1 MLNAGQ
7 LLAECAQL
15 LINIVID
22 WPATSQFG
30 HHFGQMLCTLT
41 LAGRAG
47 AKQKEV
53 RIVRLNHYQDY
64 TILIFT
70 AVVAADMKLN
80 GNASDCNKHI
90 PVFTYSM
97 S

>member
-1 MLNAGQ
+1 MLNAVQ

-30 HHFGQMLCTLT
+30 HRCGQMLCTLT

-47 AKQKEV
+47 AKGPTSAWFMMIPNRKKF
-53 RIVRLNHYQDY
+53 RL
-64 TILIFT
+64 
-70 AVVAADMKLN
+70 
-80 GNASDCNKHI
+80 SD
-90 PVFTYSM
+90 
-97 S
+97 